1 MKTTRLLFGTTI
13 AALTL
18 VLAFGLAIASQP
30 ANADVQPVANAAVV
44 WDGNG
49 AGWTNPTT
57 STIQAET
64 TDVHGSKSALQFA
77 FKDSGH
83 WLGAGWNWFGFK
95 KGDFGTDIS
104 QMKYLTFW
112 VKTTGSVADLQINLL
127 SNGAVADMPEHH
139 TDKVHLSDYCPQYQD
154 GMWHQVKIPLT
165 ALKQPVGFN
174 AKQVCEMQMGL
185 TADHPVDGS
194 YIFDGIAFER

>member
-1 MKTTRLLFGTTI
+1 MKTTALACRTAV

-18 VLAFGLAIASQP
+18 ALAFGLATLRPVYADATSP
-30 ANADVQPVANAAVV
+30 ANTIVV

-57 STIQAET
+57 STIQTET
-64 TDVHGSKSALQFA
+64 TDVHGGPSALQFK
-77 FKDSGH
+77 FNDNGR

-104 QMKYLTFW
+104 RMKYLTFW
-112 VKTTGSVADLQINLL
+112 VKTTGAVADLQINLL

-165 ALKQPVGFN
+165 ALKEPVGFN
-174 AKQVCEMQMGL
+174 AKYVCEMQMGL
-185 TADHPVDGS
+185 MADHAVAGS
-194 YIFDGIAFER
+194 YIFDRIAFAR